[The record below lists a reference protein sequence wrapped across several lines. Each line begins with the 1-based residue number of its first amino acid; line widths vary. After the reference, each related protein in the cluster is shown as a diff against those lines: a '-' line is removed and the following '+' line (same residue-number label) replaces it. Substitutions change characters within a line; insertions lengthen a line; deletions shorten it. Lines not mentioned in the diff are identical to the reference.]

1 MNLFD
6 ALFIVLLA
14 FFVLLSLLRG
24 ALRELLTLLGL
35 AVGVVAAVHFT
46 GRLAA
51 ELEPML
57 PSAQAAGLLSF
68 ALLVLAGYFLGA
80 FLGGTTESGRPG
92 SGGAA
97 GRLVAAACGLGKGLL
112 ACLVVYLVV
121 LNYVPPLQ
129 DEVLQTRAEP
139 YLARLADWL
148 RGLPLPL

>member
-24 ALRELLTLLGL
+24 AMREVLTLAGL
-35 AVGVVAAVHFT
+35 SVGVVAAVHFT

-51 ELEPML
+51 ELEPFL

-68 ALLVLAGYFLGA
+68 ALLVLAGYFVGA
-80 FLGGTTESGRPG
+80 FLGGTTESSRSGSHGAVGRV
-92 SGGAA
+92 
-97 GRLVAAACGLGKGLL
+97 VAAVCGLGKGLL
-112 ACLVVYLVV
+112 ACVVVYLGVTA
-121 LNYVPPLQ
+121 YVPPLQ
-129 DEVLQTRAEP
+129 DEVLQARAEP

-148 RGLPLPL
+148 QGLPIPL